1 MFRRACL
8 VSEFLMATVLVLGGC
23 SQLEQDS
30 PTSVEFSLENLAWLE
45 GLWAGPGFE
54 GTVEEYWSAPAGR
67 SIAGMFRLVVAGQTR
82 VVELRTLLEEANG
95 LILRLNHFTPALQR
109 WKREPEPLNYRLVEL
124 TRARA
129 VFESE
134 TPRESLPE
142 RIIYLRAEGQLTVE
156 RQSRGATTT
165 KLHLQQVK

>member
-1 MFRRACL
+1 M
-8 VSEFLMATVLVLGGC
+8 LGGC
-23 SQLEQDS
+23 SQVEQNS
-30 PTSVEFSLENLAWLE
+30 PNSVEFRLENLTWLE
-45 GLWAGPGFE
+45 GRWVGLGFE

-82 VVELRTLLEEANG
+82 VVELRTVLEEADG

-109 WKREPEPLNYRLVEL
+109 WEREPEPLKYRLVEL
-124 TRARA
+124 TTGRA

-142 RIIYLRAEGQLTVE
+142 RIIYLRAKGRLTVE
-156 RQSRGATTT
+156 RQSQGPTTT
-165 KLHLQQVK
+165 RLHLRQVQ